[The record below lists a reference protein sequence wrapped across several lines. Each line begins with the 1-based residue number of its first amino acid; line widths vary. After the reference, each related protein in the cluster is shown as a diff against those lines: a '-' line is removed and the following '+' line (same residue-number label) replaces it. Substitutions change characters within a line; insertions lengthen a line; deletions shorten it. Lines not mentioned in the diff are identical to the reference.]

1 MQTGFYSNENLLVC
15 APTGAGKT
23 NIAMITVLHEVG
35 QNMQNGVIDKAA
47 FKIVY
52 VAPMKALAAEM
63 TRNFGGRLAS
73 MGLQVRP
80 PLCVP
85 LCSPFL

>member
-1 MQTGFYSNENLLVC
+1 MLVS

-23 NIAMITVLHEVG
+23 NIAMIAVLREIGANRVG
-35 QNMQNGVIDKAA
+35 GAIARGD

-63 TRNFGGRLAS
+63 TRNFGGRLAKL
-73 MGLQVRP
+73 GIQARR
-80 PLCVP
+80 
-85 LCSPFL
+85 SPRTRA